1 MTIYTHK
8 IHRRGVFYEKGNR
21 ENEALGACHCSAD
34 DNCVQKS
41 LFADKRCVARHIFR
55 CCKRQYVGADQGW
68 SLVEA
73 IGKRSGFHRF
83 AVSRI
88 ISLWFVGIFCL
99 ASYLLIYAL
108 GVESAGLPRFICAIA
123 VCFSAF
129 ALSARLEYGER
140 KIEQLFLP
148 CVFMMLLLIAVYCSF
163 TVFPPHMILF
173 EDIQTGMYGIIPEY
187 IDSGAIALDTLYR
200 V

>member
-1 MTIYTHK
+1 MKKETVKMQIWGIIVVPLMIILFKNLYSLTN
-8 IHRRGVFYEKGNR
+8 G
-21 ENEALGACHCSAD
+21 ALLG
-34 DNCVQKS
+34 
-41 LFADKRCVARHIFR
+41 IFFGSVNNSMWEQT
-55 CCKRQYVGADQGW
+55 KVVMLSYFIW

-73 IGKRSGFHRF
+73 VGKRSGFHRF
-83 AVSRI
+83 AVSRM
-88 ISLWFVGIFCL
+88 ISIWLVGAFCIL
-99 ASYLLIYAL
+99 SYLLIYAL
-108 GVESAGLPRFICAIA
+108 GIENANLPRFICAIA

-129 ALSARLEYGER
+129 ALSTRLEYGER

-163 TVFPPHMILF
+163 TVFPPHMVIF
-173 EDIQTGMYGIIPEY
+173 EDTAMGMYGIIPEY

>member
-1 MTIYTHK
+1 MKKETVKMQIWGIIVVPLMIILFKNLYSLTN
-8 IHRRGVFYEKGNR
+8 G
-21 ENEALGACHCSAD
+21 ALLG
-34 DNCVQKS
+34 
-41 LFADKRCVARHIFR
+41 IFFGSVNNSMWEQT
-55 CCKRQYVGADQGW
+55 KVVMLSYFIW

-73 IGKRSGFHRF
+73 VGKRSGFHRF

-99 ASYLLIYAL
+99 ATYLLIYAI
-108 GVESAGLPRFICAIA
+108 GIEIANLPRFICAVTA
-123 VCFSAF
+123 CLCAF
-129 ALSARLEYGER
+129 ALSTRLEYGER
-140 KIEQLFLP
+140 KIEQFFLP

-163 TVFPPHMILF
+163 TVFPPHMVIF
-173 EDIQTGMYGIIPEY
+173 EDTAMGMYGIIPEY

>member
-1 MTIYTHK
+1 MKKETVKMRFWGLVIVPLM
-8 IHRRGVFYEKGNR
+8 IIVFKNLYSLTNG
-21 ENEALGACHCSAD
+21 ALLGIFFGAVNGSMWEQTK
-34 DNCVQKS
+34 VVMLS
-41 LFADKRCVARHIFR
+41 YLV
-55 CCKRQYVGADQGW
+55 W

-99 ASYLLIYAL
+99 ATYLLIYAL

-140 KIEQLFLP
+140 KIEQLFALR
-148 CVFMMLLLIAVYCSF
+148 VYDVAFDCRVLQFYS
-163 TVFPPHMILF
+163 VPPHMILF

>member
-1 MTIYTHK
+1 MKKETVKMQIWGIIVVPLMIILFKNLYSLTN
-8 IHRRGVFYEKGNR
+8 G
-21 ENEALGACHCSAD
+21 ALLG
-34 DNCVQKS
+34 
-41 LFADKRCVARHIFR
+41 IFFGSVNNSMWEQT
-55 CCKRQYVGADQGW
+55 KVVMLSYFIW

-73 IGKRSGFHRF
+73 VGKRSGFHRF
-83 AVSRI
+83 AVSRM
-88 ISLWFVGIFCL
+88 ISIWLVGAFCIL
-99 ASYLLIYAL
+99 SYLLIYAL
-108 GVESAGLPRFICAIA
+108 GIENANLPRVICAIA

-163 TVFPPHMILF
+163 TVFPPHMVIF
-173 EDIQTGMYGIIPEY
+173 EDTAMGMYGIIPEY

>member
-1 MTIYTHK
+1 MKKETVKMQIWGIIVVPLMIILFKNLYSLTN
-8 IHRRGVFYEKGNR
+8 G
-21 ENEALGACHCSAD
+21 ALLG
-34 DNCVQKS
+34 
-41 LFADKRCVARHIFR
+41 IFFGSVNNSMWEQT
-55 CCKRQYVGADQGW
+55 KVVMLSYFIW

-73 IGKRSGFHRF
+73 VGKRSGFHRF

-108 GVESAGLPRFICAIA
+108 GVESAGLPRLICAVTA
-123 VCFSAF
+123 CLCAF
-129 ALSARLEYGER
+129 ALSTRLEYGER
-140 KIEQLFLP
+140 KIEQFFLP

-163 TVFPPHMILF
+163 TVFPPHMVIF
-173 EDIQTGMYGIIPEY
+173 EDTAMGMYGIIPEY

>member
-1 MTIYTHK
+1 M
-8 IHRRGVFYEKGNR
+8 G
-21 ENEALGACHCSAD
+21 EATTDAG
-34 DNCVQKS
+34 
-41 LFADKRCVARHIFR
+41 
-55 CCKRQYVGADQGW
+55 
-68 SLVEA
+68 
-73 IGKRSGFHRF
+73 
-83 AVSRI
+83 RI
-88 ISLWFVGIFCL
+88 
-99 ASYLLIYAL
+99 
-108 GVESAGLPRFICAIA
+108 LPAIA

>member
-1 MTIYTHK
+1 M
-8 IHRRGVFYEKGNR
+8 RRWGLVIVPLMIIVFKNLYSLTNG
-21 ENEALGACHCSAD
+21 ALLGIFFGAVNGSMWEQTK
-34 DNCVQKS
+34 VVMLS
-41 LFADKRCVARHIFR
+41 YLV
-55 CCKRQYVGADQGW
+55 W

-129 ALSARLEYGER
+129 ALSERLQYGER